1 MTLVLPRSWSE
12 FLEEAPCFVLGL
24 ERYEERRADACRH
37 LRDDVGFRWI
47 FLAEGVDGHARPADL
62 EAVVEELWPGLKW
75 KESLSPG
82 HRGCSLGHMR
92 LWHHIATSGIPY
104 GVIFEDDVLP
114 HPRIGELGPL
124 WWADTTSLSEDG
136 HKWPAGYEEGR
147 GVLDMVLLGNQ
158 MNPDFL
164 VGKEHIPVLESPAY
178 CLHAY
183 VLTAAG
189 ARKLLDA
196 IDVFIYS
203 GRDMYMN
210 DILVFNMMCDGMLN
224 YVCWNRGL
232 ANVGWPVFSLEMDL
246 GYVKTHDVAVWARDT
261 GLFYQNARWGTTL
274 SGLRRSYLLGT
285 ADATQDK
292 EIKEYLRRHG
302 EPV

>member
-1 MTLVLPRSWSE
+1 
-12 FLEEAPCFVLGL
+12 
-24 ERYEERRADACRH
+24 
-37 LRDDVGFRWI
+37 
-47 FLAEGVDGHARPADL
+47 
-62 EAVVEELWPGLKW
+62 
-75 KESLSPG
+75 
-82 HRGCSLGHMR
+82 MR

-114 HPRIGELGPL
+114 HPQIGELGQT
-124 WWADTTSLSEDG
+124 WWAHTTLLSEDG

-196 IDVFIYS
+196 IDVIIYS
-203 GRDMYMN
+203 GRVMYMN
-210 DILVFNMMCDGMLN
+210 DILVFNMMYERMLN

-232 ANVGWPVFSLEMDL
+232 ADVGWPVFSLDMDL

-261 GLFYQNARWGTTL
+261 GLFYQNARWGTTI

-292 EIKEYLRRHG
+292 EIKEYLRRQG
-302 EPV
+302 EQV

>member
-1 MTLVLPRSWSE
+1 MTSVLPRSWSE

-24 ERYEERRADACRH
+24 ERYEERRADACR
-37 LRDDVGFRWI
+37 RVREDVGFRRI

-62 EAVVEELWPGLKW
+62 EAVVDELWPGLKW
-75 KESLSPG
+75 KEGLSHG

-92 LWHHIATSGIPY
+92 LWHHIANSRIPY

-114 HPRIGELGPL
+114 HPQIGELGPA
-124 WWADTTSLSEDG
+124 WWADTI
-136 HKWPAGYEEGR
+136 GYDEGR
-147 GVLDMVLLGNQ
+147 GPLDMVLLGNQ
-158 MNPDFL
+158 MDPDFL
-164 VGKEHIPVLESPAY
+164 EGKELIHVLESPAY

-203 GRDMYMN
+203 GRVMYMN
-210 DILVFNMMCDGMLN
+210 DILVFKMMCEGMLN

-232 ANVGWPVFSLEMDL
+232 VDVGWPVFSLDMDL
-246 GYVKTHDVAVWARDT
+246 GYVKTHDVAVWGRDT

-274 SGLRRSYLLGT
+274 RGLQRSYLLGT
-285 ADATQDK
+285 ADTEQDK
-292 EIKEYLRRHG
+292 EIRDYLRRQG